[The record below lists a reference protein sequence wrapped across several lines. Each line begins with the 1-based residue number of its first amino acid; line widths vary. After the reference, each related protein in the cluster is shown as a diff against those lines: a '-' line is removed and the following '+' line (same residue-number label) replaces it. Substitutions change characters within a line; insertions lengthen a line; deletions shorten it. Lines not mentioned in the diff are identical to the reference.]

1 MKPDKF
7 GIKVW
12 MLADA
17 DNYYVPRFQVY
28 LGKNRTNS
36 ELFQRKGLGYY
47 GAWTLGEPYLDNH
60 CHFFFDNFLTSVEL
74 KRDLE
79 SRDT

>member
-7 GIKVW
+7 DIKVW

-17 DNYYVPRFQVY
+17 DNYYVPQFQVY

-47 GAWTLGEPYLDNH
+47 GVWTLRKPYLDNH
-60 CHFFFDNFLTSVEL
+60 CLFFFDNFFTSAELTQ
-74 KRDLE
+74 DLE
-79 SRDT
+79 SRDM